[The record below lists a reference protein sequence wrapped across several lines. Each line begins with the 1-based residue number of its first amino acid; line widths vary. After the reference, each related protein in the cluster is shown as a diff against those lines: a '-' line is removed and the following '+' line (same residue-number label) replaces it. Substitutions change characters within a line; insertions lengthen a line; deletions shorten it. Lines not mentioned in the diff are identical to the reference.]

1 MAAAHR
7 RYAEALYQAASE
19 REELD
24 AVRGD
29 LADVVASIHE
39 VPELGA
45 VLRNPQLDSRAKVE
59 VVSDLTASAN
69 DLVRNTLLLLVEKG
83 RIGEVEEVAR
93 EFEALVAKAERRL
106 GLELTTAVELSDEEA
121 DRLVSSISGT
131 LGRPIDAQRHVDPGL
146 IGGVVLQVGSLRL
159 DASVRGR
166 LDKLRRE
173 LAGTRS

>member
-1 MAAAHR
+1 LAAAHR
-7 RYAEALYQAASE
+7 RYAEALYEAAVE
-19 REELD
+19 RGELA
-24 AVRGD
+24 AVRSD

-45 VLRNPQLDSRAKVE
+45 VLRNPQLDSRAKVA
-59 VVSDLTASAN
+59 VVTDLTASAN

-83 RIGEVEEVAR
+83 RIGEVEEVAK
-93 EFEALVAKAERRL
+93 EFEALVARAERRL
-106 GLELTTAVELSDEEA
+106 GLELTTAVELSDDEA
-121 DRLVSSISGT
+121 ERLVKSISGT
-131 LGRPIDAQRHVDPGL
+131 LGRPIDAQRSVDPDL